1 MSQARDIRYFAEID
15 STNRWLRDAA
25 GSGEARHGTV
35 VIADLQ
41 TAGRGRLDRTWVA
54 PPKSALLMS
63 VLVDVPAIGLAMDR
77 WPMVS
82 FCMALAV
89 EHCSNVLI
97 GSSHGSSAGFSAGSF
112 DGAHRVVLKWPND
125 VIASDELESGSFGY
139 RKLAGIL
146 VEASSGRLI
155 VGVGV
160 NLIRPPEVDPTLG
173 VSARPIWLSELTNTG
188 IDRHVFAN
196 AVIERFFQNVDT
208 LNESPDLLLQAY
220 RAVLASIGWIVR
232 IQSHG
237 REWTAKAV
245 DVDEL
250 GRLVVVDERGTHHLD
265 VSEIVHI
272 RPTQ

>member
-1 MSQARDIRYFAEID
+1 MSQPRDIRYFAEID

-25 GSGEARHGTV
+25 GSGGASHGTV
-35 VIADLQ
+35 AIADLQ

-97 GSSHGSSAGFSAGSF
+97 GSLHGSSAGSF
-112 DGAHRVVLKWPND
+112 DGVPRVVLKWPND
-125 VIASDELESGSFGY
+125 VIASDEVDNASFGY

-160 NLIRPPEVDPTLG
+160 NLVRPPEVDPSLG
-173 VSARPIWLSELTNTG
+173 VSARPVWLSELTNTD
-188 IDRHVFAN
+188 IDRDVFAN
-196 AVIERFFQNVDT
+196 AVIERFFENVDT

-220 RAVLASIGWIVR
+220 RAVLATVGWIVR